1 MAFAVVSLRGCDAML
16 KEFET
21 SGSADKMNPT
31 RIIFCLTEDEIDQ
44 SLAKIQDDTER
55 EAMRLLV
62 QLVTFNA
69 EAIKEAYDNEETVL
83 RVYPDESFINKA
95 LQAIGAEHSY
105 VLDENEVPSGHF
117 ELVAFAKR
125 SLNGRRHT
133 FTFRSPHLSA
143 VTIRDSEGDSD
154 KVSRRT
160 NRNTE
165 ISGDKVIVYNDS
177 GDIISIEDVTPLKA
191 DILGNDNQTK
201 EKFSIVRWRDFYEWC
216 ASLTDLAEE
225 WEVEASSIEAKA
237 ALDGEDLT
245 KVASSQTVG
254 EPVYIDRDYDP
265 WDYVDGDKVR
275 WKRKSPISFAVYAC
289 HSYRQKQEQYRRTI
303 RTGQRFSL
311 LPTGQVYKQ
320 GEKICS

>member
-1 MAFAVVSLRGCDAML
+1 ML
-16 KEFET
+16 KEFEA

-31 RIIFCLTEDEIDQ
+31 RIIFCLTEDEIEQ

-83 RVYPDESFINKA
+83 LVYPDESFINKA

-105 VLDENEVPSGHF
+105 VLDESEVPSGHF

-143 VTIRDSEGDSD
+143 VTVRNSEGDSD

-165 ISGDKVIVYNDS
+165 ISGDKVIVYNES
-177 GDIISIEDVTPLKA
+177 GDIISIEDVVQPKA
-191 DILGNDNQTK
+191 DILGNEKQT
-201 EKFSIVRWRDFYEWC
+201 EEEFSIVRWRDFYEWC

-225 WEVEASSIEAKA
+225 REAEASSIEAKA

-245 KVASSQTVG
+245 KVASSQTIG
-254 EPVYIDRDYDP
+254 EPVYIDRDFFP
-265 WDYVDGDKVR
+265 TRGTTLTAIRSDGSGK
-275 WKRKSPISFAVYAC
+275 ALY
-289 HSYRQKQEQYRRTI
+289 HSRYTPAILTGSTRITTLCRQKQEQYRRTI
-303 RTGQRFSL
+303 RTGQRNSL
-311 LPTGQVYKQ
+311 SPTGT
-320 GEKICS
+320 SSLAL